1 MNVDDFFVGFSF
13 KKHVSKAERGV
24 DDFSYRYVA

>member
-1 MNVDDFFVGFSF
+1 MLMNVDDFFVGFSF

-24 DDFSYRYVA
+24 DDFS